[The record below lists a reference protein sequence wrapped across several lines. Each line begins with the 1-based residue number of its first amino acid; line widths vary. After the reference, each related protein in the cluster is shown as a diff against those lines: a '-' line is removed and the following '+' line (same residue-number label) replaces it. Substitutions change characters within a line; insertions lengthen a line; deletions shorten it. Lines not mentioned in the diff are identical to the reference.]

1 MGKLVE
7 LVLPDVYNSRKSRF
21 LINFW
26 QTISGSSEKYDNLI
40 PLPADVWSCSYFLK
54 MLFSPY
60 RPRLSTME
68 KIRQHVEEVSR
79 QSFFVGWMKV
89 DPSVV
94 NQIENPWIL
103 CTCEMKDGDWNII
116 EFFIHNYFVKINRS
130 KCDKIMKN

>member
-1 MGKLVE
+1 MKLNIEKIKPEVGKIGGIGATRCVQF
-7 LVLPDVYNSRKSRF
+7 KKITF

-40 PLPADVWSCSYFLK
+40 PLPADVWSCGYFLK

-68 KIRQHVEEVSR
+68 KIRHHVEEVSR

-94 NQIENPWIL
+94 NQIENP
-103 CTCEMKDGDWNII
+103 
-116 EFFIHNYFVKINRS
+116 
-130 KCDKIMKN
+130 